1 MENKTVAPGSK
12 EAFLNH
18 ARNTFPRPL
27 FAAEERLRK
36 LLKRKYA
43 ELVSE
48 ILSDFVRHAKNAGI
62 TPETLTVDA
71 DSKDGSTPDGVA
83 AFLEQLQESEKQAKE
98 AQDKA
103 NLKAF
108 LENARINCEREWQ
121 EKHGHE
127 VESDNTMR
135 ETIFDIL
142 LKSQKNFTKELGT
155 QSNGVLPNVIASFSV
170 DKQKLYN
177 DNMDNIRALYLD
189 NTMERIQGE
198 EDILKKRLLEKI
210 AAYVSGKSDT
220 LDLKEVTGQMLT
232 SSARMA
238 RFFARDQLARL
249 NKATTISTFLHAGV
263 TKVKWVTSHDVRVR
277 QSHKDLD
284 GKMFSIDNLP
294 DEVDD
299 YNCRCALVPAE
310 YAD

>member
-1 MENKTVAPGSK
+1 MENKTIAPGSK

-18 ARNTFPRPL
+18 AKNGFPRPL

-36 LLKRKYA
+36 LLKRQYA
-43 ELVSE
+43 ELIHE
-48 ILSDFVRHAKNAGI
+48 LLSDFMRYAKNAGI
-62 TPETLTVDA
+62 TPDVLTVDS
-71 DSKDGSTPDGVA
+71 DGKDGGTPDGVA
-83 AFLEQLQESEKQAKE
+83 AFLEQLQESDRQAKD

-103 NLKAF
+103 KLKAA
-108 LENARINCEREWQ
+108 LDNARINCGAKWRKRKEPDTSIQ
-121 EKHGHE
+121 PLL
-127 VESDNTMR
+127 
-135 ETIFDIL
+135 FDVL
-142 LKSQKNFTKELGT
+142 LESQKNFMKKLGT
-155 QSNGVLPNVIASFSV
+155 QSNGALSNVIASFSV

-220 LDLKEVTGQMLT
+220 LDLKEVTGQML
-232 SSARMA
+232 SSSSRMA

-249 NKATTISTFLHAGV
+249 NKATTISTFLNAGV

-284 GKMFSIDNLP
+284 GQIFSIDNLP

>member
-1 MENKTVAPGSK
+1 MENKTIAPVSK

-18 ARNTFPRPL
+18 ARNSYPRPL

-43 ELVSE
+43 ELIHE
-48 ILSDFVRHAKNAGI
+48 LLSDFIRHAKNAGLNI
-62 TPETLTVDA
+62 DTLTLD
-71 DSKDGSTPDGVA
+71 DDGSDDNA
-83 AFLEQLQESEKQAKE
+83 LKRLSAFFDQMAESERQAKE

-103 NLKAF
+103 NLKTF

-121 EKHGHE
+121 EKH
-127 VESDNTMR
+127 SQRDDADNPMR
-135 ETIFDIL
+135 ATVFDIL
-142 LKSQKNFTKELGT
+142 LESQRNFTKKLST
-155 QSNGVLPNVIASFSV
+155 QSSGALPNVIASFSV

-220 LDLKEVTGQMLT
+220 LDLKEVTGQML
-232 SSARMA
+232 SSSSRMA

-249 NKATTISTFLHAGV
+249 NKATTISTFLNAGV
-263 TKVKWVTSHDVRVR
+263 SKVKWVTSHDVRVR

-284 GKMFSIDNLP
+284 GQIFSIDNLP